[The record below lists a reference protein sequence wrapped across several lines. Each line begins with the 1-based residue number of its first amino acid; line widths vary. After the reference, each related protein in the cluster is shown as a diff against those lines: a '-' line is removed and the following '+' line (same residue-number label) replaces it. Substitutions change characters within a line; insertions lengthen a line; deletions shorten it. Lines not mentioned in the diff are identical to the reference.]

1 MESVILSVTTLGS
14 RDGRAA
20 GAARAVVNYL
30 DGRAVAPGGRRPGEL
45 ADVPRPEGDGL
56 VGYYA
61 DSVEGPGHWLGRGF
75 AGVAPEGVV
84 DPEQLYRVLLGQDP
98 VTGDQLMGAQGSAVR
113 AERERHQGRG
123 HSSTPG
129 DDAELLSV
137 PRAAELLGVS
147 RQYLARL
154 AREGELARARRA
166 EQEAAGKEQTPFAD
180 NYIEAVR
187 SVKRGHHWQVSRREV
202 ERFAASRVAPT
213 AVVGY
218 DLTFSCP
225 KSVSVLWA
233 TAKPT
238 EQAEILESVAAAVGA
253 GVAYLEDHAAYV
265 QGSPHPAKGLV
276 GASFLHATSR
286 ALEPQLH
293 HHVVVANMTERADGK
308 FSLSTAA
315 RCSATP

>member
-1 MESVILSVTTLGS
+1 M
-14 RDGRAA
+14 
-20 GAARAVVNYL
+20 
-30 DGRAVAPGGRRPGEL
+30 
-45 ADVPRPEGDGL
+45 
-56 VGYYA
+56 
-61 DSVEGPGHWLGRGF
+61 
-75 AGVAPEGVV
+75 
-84 DPEQLYRVLLGQDP
+84 
-98 VTGDQLMGAQGSAVR
+98 R
-113 AERERHQGRG
+113 AERERHLERAR
-123 HSSTPG
+123 SSTLG
-129 DDAELLSV
+129 ADEKMLSV

-147 RQYLARL
+147 RQYL

-180 NYIEAVR
+180 NYIGAVR
-187 SVKRGHHWQVSRREV
+187 SGKRSHYWQVSRREV

-293 HHVVVANMTERADGK
+293 HHVVVANMTQRADGK
-308 FSLSTAA
+308 VLALDGRPLFSHAMTAGHSRPPSFA
-315 RCSATP
+315 TSWLAGSASPGKRCERGWPTWPGSAPRRWPR

>member
-1 MESVILSVTTLGS
+1 
-14 RDGRAA
+14 
-20 GAARAVVNYL
+20 
-30 DGRAVAPGGRRPGEL
+30 
-45 ADVPRPEGDGL
+45 
-56 VGYYA
+56 
-61 DSVEGPGHWLGRGF
+61 
-75 AGVAPEGVV
+75 
-84 DPEQLYRVLLGQDP
+84 
-98 VTGDQLMGAQGSAVR
+98 
-113 AERERHQGRG
+113 
-123 HSSTPG
+123 
-129 DDAELLSV
+129 
-137 PRAAELLGVS
+137 VS

-187 SVKRGHHWQVSRREV
+187 SGKCGHYWQVSRREV
-202 ERFAASRVAPT
+202 ERFAALRIAPT

-238 EQAEILESVAAAVGA
+238 EQAEILDSVAAAVGA
-253 GVAYLEDHAAYV
+253 GVAYLEAHAAYV
-265 QGSPHPAKGLV
+265 QGSSQPASGLV

-293 HHVVVANMTERADGK
+293 HHVVVANMTERADGTVLALDGRPL
-308 FSLSTAA
+308 FSHAMTAGHRIGDRSGLADDRYRGQPVGGRTVAHCPWWLPPPPAAGRTVVEQGTGVILEGGGDCHRPDEPGHRYRGRAVGVAPVTQLPISDQIGGRSTPG
-315 RCSATP
+315 TPPVLRMALPRA

>member
-1 MESVILSVTTLGS
+1 M
-14 RDGRAA
+14 
-20 GAARAVVNYL
+20 
-30 DGRAVAPGGRRPGEL
+30 
-45 ADVPRPEGDGL
+45 
-56 VGYYA
+56 
-61 DSVEGPGHWLGRGF
+61 
-75 AGVAPEGVV
+75 
-84 DPEQLYRVLLGQDP
+84 
-98 VTGDQLMGAQGSAVR
+98 
-113 AERERHQGRG
+113 
-123 HSSTPG
+123 
-129 DDAELLSV
+129 
-137 PRAAELLGVS
+137 S

-187 SVKRGHHWQVSRREV
+187 SGKRSHYWQVSRREV